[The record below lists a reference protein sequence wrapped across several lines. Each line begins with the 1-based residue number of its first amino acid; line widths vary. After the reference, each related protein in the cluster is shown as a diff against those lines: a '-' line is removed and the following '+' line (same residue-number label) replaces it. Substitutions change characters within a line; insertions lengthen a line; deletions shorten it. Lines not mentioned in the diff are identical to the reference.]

1 MRGGG
6 VDSGRAEGESG
17 EEAGRREKKNGERI
31 EGKEERGRGKDKV
44 GRSHKE
50 DGLARLIFNL
60 ITGDLLL
67 IDKLVN
73 SVRIFSRFRDST
85 KRS

>member
-1 MRGGG
+1 MRGLR
-6 VDSGRAEGESG
+6 GRVARKQGEG
-17 EEAGRREKKNGERI
+17 RKLRI
-31 EGKEERGRGKDKV
+31 KEKEEGGRGKDKG